1 MADGMADGMAK
12 LDAQIRKLREL
23 GTLVKDSA
31 PEVAKAV
38 DGELRAQI
46 ARGVGPDGA
55 PLEPTKDGRQP
66 LKNAGKALRV
76 RAIGTVVLSTL
87 SGPAALHNS
96 GRARG
101 GVRRQILPSGKIP
114 EPVTK
119 AITKIVT
126 DRFRKTMTG
135 SGS

>member
-1 MADGMADGMAK
+1 MAK
-12 LDAQIRKLREL
+12 LDEKLRQLREL

-38 DGELRAQI
+38 DVELRSQI

-55 PLEPTKDGRQP
+55 PLAPTKDGRQP

-87 SGPAALHNS
+87 SGPEAQHNS

-101 GVRRQILPSGKIP
+101 GVRRQVLPSGKIP

-119 AITKIVT
+119 AITKVVA
-126 DRFRKTMTG
+126 DRFKKTMGG
-135 SGS
+135 SS